1 VEGFLYLIF
10 FLTMLLLLLRGPHM
24 EHHTQ
29 QMCHPQYIDH
39 QKFARLLTPC
49 RTNVQPTN
57 LRFNIVSTNHQRH
70 ITTTNINNST
80 QDIVDHPYPQH
91 RNNTL
96 LHLLDLEL
104 SKRTALRPRPTLP
117 QAVTTHKT
125 NCLLRPQH
133 HPMLSQEYHNYRP

>member
-1 VEGFLYLIF
+1 MEGFLYLIF
-10 FLTMLLLLLRGPHM
+10 FLTMLLLLLREHHM

-29 QMCHPQYIDH
+29 QMGLPRYIDH
-39 QKFARLLTPC
+39 QNFARLLTPC

-57 LRFNIVSTNHQRH
+57 LKFNIASTNHQH
-70 ITTTNINNST
+70 ITTININHST
-80 QDIVDHPYPQH
+80 QDCVDHRH
-91 RNNTL
+91 RKHHNNSL
-96 LHLLDLEL
+96 HHLLDLEL